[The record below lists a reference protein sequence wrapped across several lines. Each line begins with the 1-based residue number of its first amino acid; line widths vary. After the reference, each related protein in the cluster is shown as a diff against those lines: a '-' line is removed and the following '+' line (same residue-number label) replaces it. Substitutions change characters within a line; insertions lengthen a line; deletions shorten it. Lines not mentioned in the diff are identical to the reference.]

1 MYEFKDCDRILVTNE
16 DEYEKLLSL
25 LHEQGYEWAGGENLL
40 NDPSHR
46 WGRLTNVNFEKVIIR
61 VYNSESRK
69 RITWDNT
76 DIILFEKISGEKRFT
91 ASEVIRIHHAIN
103 EMCCRFGCD
112 ECLINEHD
120 EEDCVEQQKK
130 YPEETIAAIQ
140 EYMEQKKSDDME
152 AAIKLCEEHGYTAAV
167 EVLRKERNDNA

>member
-46 WGRLTNVNFEKVIIR
+46 WGCLTNVNFRKVIIR

-76 DIILFEKISGEKRFT
+76 DIILFEKISGEKRLT
-91 ASEVIRIHHAIN
+91 ASEVIRTHRAIN

-112 ECLINEHD
+112 TCPIGAHD
-120 EEDCVEQQKK
+120 EEYCDTWQKK
-130 YPEETIAAIQ
+130 HPEETIAAIQ
-140 EYMEQKKSDDME
+140 EYIRQEEADE
-152 AAIKLCEEHGYTAAV
+152 IHAAIKLCEEHGYTGAA
-167 EVLRKERNDNA
+167 EVLRRV